1 VCCGWRV
8 CGDFWNVTKYG
19 SSLIL
24 AVCLDGSP
32 PAYHL
37 HRGSGSGANSW
48 LVHLEASHFSYSF
61 IFIYSPSFAF
71 HFNID
76 PLCYGG
82 FFTNCSFSSQTKYYN
97 HLKQM
102 RHGVMCFEV
111 LFTELLFRVEDGVAT
126 YPRVRS
132 AHTLHWVL
140 LCTWVTQ

>member
-1 VCCGWRV
+1 MAR
-8 CGDFWNVTKYG
+8 
-19 SSLIL
+19 SLGGKSFFLFFYI
-24 AVCLDGSP
+24 
-32 PAYHL
+32 HL
-37 HRGSGSGANSW
+37 
-48 LVHLEASHFSYSF
+48 FSKV
-61 IFIYSPSFAF
+61 AF

-111 LFTELLFRVEDGVAT
+111 LFTELIFRVEDGVAT

-132 AHTLHWVL
+132 AHTLRWVL
-140 LCTWVTQ
+140 LCTWVNQ